1 MVKDYLSARELIMN
15 ILEIASQCK
24 KVNIEYDKAIRNGK
38 KGSAQ
43 KFQVHLQSLLKKKS
57 FYQDSLK
64 NKLNSTIVKIHYKWD
79 NTLNDTH
86 GEDEAL
92 LANLSKREAEDILM
106 IALQLKGY
114 NIEILESI
122 EISTSL
128 SKCKL

>member
-1 MVKDYLSARELIMN
+1 MVKDYLSAKELIIN
-15 ILEIASQCK
+15 IIEIVSQCK
-24 KVNIEYDKAIRNGK
+24 KVNLEYDKAIRSGKNGI
-38 KGSAQ
+38 AQ

-79 NTLNDTH
+79 NTLNDTQ

-92 LANLSKREAEDILM
+92 LANLPKREAEDILR

-122 EISTSL
+122 EISTFL
-128 SKCKL
+128 SKGKL

>member
-1 MVKDYLSARELIMN
+1 MVKNYLSVRELILN
-15 ILEIASQCK
+15 IIEIASQYK
-24 KVNIEYDKAIRNGK
+24 KVNIEYDKAILNGK
-38 KGSAQ
+38 KGQAQ

-64 NKLNSTIVKIHYKWD
+64 NKLNSTVVKIRYKWD
-79 NTLNDTH
+79 NTLNDTQ

-92 LANLSKREAEDILM
+92 LVNLSKIEAENILM

-122 EISTSL
+122 EISTFL
-128 SKCKL
+128 SKGKL